1 MTEPNVHDSFIGNS
15 VALPRLSSS
24 LTVSSST
31 DDENKR
37 STWSRQLDFF
47 LSCVGYAVGLGNIW
61 RFPYLCYKSGGGA
74 FLIPYVIF
82 LVICGIPL
90 FFLEMSLGQF
100 GSLGPI
106 AIWKISPIFK
116 GLGFGMAIVS
126 GVVCVYYNVIIA
138 WALYYIYQSYS
149 VSWSSCENAWN
160 TPNCVSQGD
169 VNVPLNNTSFTNMS
183 DLYNSTGVSR
193 LPETLS
199 KMTSSEEFWLF
210 KVLKQSAGIE
220 NVGGFQWPL
229 VLSLFI
235 AWILVFLCMMRGI
248 KSSGKVVYVTA
259 TFPYCVLLCLLIRGL
274 TLPGAWNGIS
284 FYLSPQWEKLL
295 TFKVW
300 GDAATQIFYSVGAAW
315 GALLTMAS
323 YNKFNNNVYRDSL
336 VVPLINCG
344 TSVLAGFVVF
354 SLLGFMAEETGKSV
368 ADVVSEGP
376 GLAFVVYPE
385 AISRLPVSPVW
396 AFLFFFMLFA
406 VGLDTQFG
414 MFETAVSAFVD
425 EYPSFLQKRKTLF
438 TAFLCILMFL
448 LGLPCV
454 TQGGIYVVQLMDW
467 YSAAFS
473 LMVISLLETVAVAW
487 IYGVDRFL
495 HDIFLMTNRR
505 PSSWWKICWCYI
517 TPATII
523 ALLLFI
529 LINHTAITYNDYV
542 YPTWSIG
549 IGWIIAMCSITPIPV
564 VAAVILLKEKG
575 CFKERL
581 MKSLRPSP
589 DWGPALEEHRIQY
602 RKSLSIVSSRFDQK
616 YTEQVPDLA
625 KDINVDQDEHNEA
638 CPFRTE
644 TAL

>member
-1 MTEPNVHDSFIGNS
+1 MTKQKQYLESSTQESYAGNT
-15 VALPRLSSS
+15 VALPRLNSS
-24 LTVSSST
+24 LSVSSST

-74 FLIPYVIF
+74 FLIPYAIF

-160 TPNCVSQGD
+160 TPNCVSQD
-169 VNVPLNNTSFTNMS
+169 DMKMQLNITSVANMTN
-183 DLYNSTGVSR
+183 LYNSSEVSR
-193 LPETLS
+193 LSDSLS

-210 KVLKQSAGIE
+210 KVLKQSTGIE
-220 NVGGFQWPL
+220 SIGGFQWPL
-229 VLSLFI
+229 VLTLLI
-235 AWILVFLCMMRGI
+235 AWILVFMCMMRGI
-248 KSSGKVVYVTA
+248 KTSGKVVYVTA

-323 YNKFNNNVYRDSL
+323 YNKFSNNVYRDSL

-396 AFLFFFMLFA
+396 AFLFFFMLFT
-406 VGLDTQFG
+406 VGLDTQ
-414 MFETAVSAFVD
+414 
-425 EYPSFLQKRKTLF
+425 QI
-438 TAFLCILMFL
+438 LC
-448 LGLPCV
+448 
-454 TQGGIYVVQLMDW
+454 
-467 YSAAFS
+467 
-473 LMVISLLETVAVAW
+473 
-487 IYGVDRFL
+487 
-495 HDIFLMTNRR
+495 
-505 PSSWWKICWCYI
+505 
-517 TPATII
+517 
-523 ALLLFI
+523 FI
-529 LINHTAITYNDYV
+529 
-542 YPTWSIG
+542 
-549 IGWIIAMCSITPIPV
+549 
-564 VAAVILLKEKG
+564 
-575 CFKERL
+575 
-581 MKSLRPSP
+581 
-589 DWGPALEEHRIQY
+589 
-602 RKSLSIVSSRFDQK
+602 
-616 YTEQVPDLA
+616 
-625 KDINVDQDEHNEA
+625 
-638 CPFRTE
+638 
-644 TAL
+644 

>member
-1 MTEPNVHDSFIGNS
+1 MTEPTVHDSFVGNS

-160 TPNCVSQGD
+160 TPNCVSQND
-169 VNVPLNNTSFTNMS
+169 MNVLLNNTSFTNIS

-193 LPETLS
+193 LLETRLNNFYFS
-199 KMTSSEEFWLF
+199 F
-210 KVLKQSAGIE
+210 KVLKQSTGIE
-220 NVGGFQWPL
+220 NMGAFQWPL

-235 AWILVFLCMMRGI
+235 AWILVFLCMLRGI

-323 YNKFNNNVYRDSL
+323 YNKFSNNVYRDSL

-385 AISRLPVSPVW
+385 AIARLPVSPVW

-425 EYPSFLQKRKTLF
+425 EYPNFLQKRKTLF

-495 HDIFLMTNRR
+495 HDIFLMTNKR
-505 PSSWWKICWCYI
+505 PSNWWKICWCYI

-529 LINHTAITYNDYV
+529 LINHTAITYNDYI

-564 VAAVILLKEKG
+564 VAAVILLKQKG

-581 MKSLRPSP
+581 MKSLRPSS
-589 DWGPALEEHRIQY
+589 DWGPALEENRIQY

-616 YTEQVPDLA
+616 YTEQVPDVA
-625 KDINVDQDEHNEA
+625 KDIDADQDEQNEA